1 MKRYLLTLPFLFL
14 FLGPLSAQDEEAPRP
29 SSYMLV
35 YGSFGFHLPGGDLAD
50 RFGSNLLVGPGFM
63 YKTDANWFWG
73 IEADF
78 LSGNSV
84 KEDDIFAGL
93 ETETGFMIDASGLY
107 ADVYTSERGFR
118 VGPRFGKI
126 IPLNKKNPNA
136 GLMFSLSPGLLQHKI
151 RIENRNNAAPQVDPD
166 YAKGYDR
173 LSNGFAL
180 TEFVGYFYSGKSSL
194 VSFYAGMEF
203 VQAWTQSRRDWDF
216 DKMQKDE
223 TRRQDYLNGFKAGW
237 VIQFNRS
244 TSRTYY
250 Y

>member
-1 MKRYLLTLPFLFL
+1 MKRSLLTITLLLAFSLL
-14 FLGPLSAQDEEAPRP
+14 YSQDEELPKP
-29 SSYMLV
+29 SSIVMV
-35 YGSFGFHLPGGDLAD
+35 YGSFGMHLPGGDMAK

-73 IEADF
+73 FEADF

-93 ETETGFMIDASGLY
+93 ETETGYMIDASGLY
-107 ADVYTSERGFR
+107 ADVYTSMRGFR

-126 IPLNKKNPNA
+126 IPFNKANPNT
-136 GLMFSLSPGLLQHKI
+136 GLMISLSPSILQHKI
-151 RIENRNNAAPQVDPD
+151 RIENRNNAAPQVDPN

-180 TEFVGYFYSGKSSL
+180 TEFVGYFHSGKSSL
-194 VSFYAGMEF
+194 LSFYAGFEF

-223 TRRQDYLNGFKAGW
+223 SKRQDYLNGLKVGW